1 MKKVLF
7 TLAISLLLSIATKAQ
22 DFSAVPFNGN
32 GYEIY
37 YSIIDAN
44 HVAVTRPALNHPYIL
59 KDTLVDDWWRFL
71 DIIIPD
77 SVVHD
82 GHSYCVSVIAD
93 SAFAH
98 VGYTW
103 YDVVYSSEPYLS
115 ISLPS
120 TITSIGSYAFA
131 NDSANV
137 SIYMR
142 GSTPP
147 MIATTTF
154 SGSSRSIINVPCG
167 SETNYTSAWDM
178 PLLDINHVTTDSS
191 QYIYPG
197 HILYINDISTRNRGY
212 ITIQYNNNDVYAII
226 REISLTAVDCSTSSI
241 KLWATPD
248 SGFHFSHWS
257 NGSTQDTITITP
269 PYDGLLYAYFESN
282 GVYNI
287 ETVSADTTAGHAI
300 GGGLF
305 HYGDTAVL
313 TSIASEHYH
322 FSHWNDGNTD
332 NPRYYIVQFQDE
344 TFTAFFARDIYT
356 VTATTNDITAGNVFG
371 GGQFEYGVPCTLEA
385 IAYSGYHFS
394 QWSNGT
400 TYNPYTFAVVEDVD
414 LTAIFLADGE
424 AGIAD
429 IANNGMLFVV
439 RDGKIIV
446 EGANG
451 ESVFIYDT
459 EGRLVSNNML
469 QTGTYFVKVGNHPAR
484 KVILIR

>member
-1 MKKVLF
+1 MKK
-7 TLAISLLLSIATKAQ
+7 SLLLMGFLAVCSLSVNAQ
-22 DFSAVPFNGN
+22 DFSSVPFNSN

-44 HVAVTRPALNHPYIL
+44 HVAVTRPASNQPYAIM
-59 KDTLVDDWWRFL
+59 DTLIDGWLQIL

-77 SVVHD
+77 SVTFG
-82 GHSYCVSVIAD
+82 GHSYCVSAIAD
-93 SAFAH
+93 SAFAN
-98 VGYTW
+98 VVISSANSASWGYFS
-103 YDVVYSSEPYLS
+103 V
-115 ISLPS
+115 SLPS
-120 TITSIGSYAFA
+120 SITSIGNYAFA
-131 NDSANV
+131 NNMVSP

-142 GSTPP
+142 GVFPP
-147 MIATTTF
+147 IIGANAFLNTNTWTF
-154 SGSSRSIINVPCG
+154 VNVPCG
-167 SETNYTSAWDM
+167 SETNYTTLWGM
-178 PLLDINHVTTDSS
+178 PLFNGIVSNGNS
-191 QYIYPG
+191 YIDPG
-197 HILYINDISTRNRGY
+197 HTVYVNDISTREKGFVSY
-212 ITIQYNNNDVYAII
+212 YYESPEMIQEGQV
-226 REISLTAVDCSTSSI
+226 VSSI
-241 KLWATPD
+241 GIPCGGTSITFSATAD

-257 NGSTQDTITITP
+257 NGSTQDTITITL
-269 PYDGLLYAYFESN
+269 PYTGLLYAYFESN

-287 ETVSADTTAGHAI
+287 VAESDDTTMGHTI
-300 GGGLF
+300 GGGQF

-313 TSIASEHYH
+313 TAVASEHYH
-322 FSHWNDGNTD
+322 FSHWNDGNTE
-332 NPRYYIVQFQDE
+332 NPRQYIVQFQDE
-344 TFTAFFARDIYT
+344 CFTAFFAPNLYT
-356 VTATTNDITAGNVFG
+356 VTATANDITAGNVVG
-371 GGQFEYGVPCTLEA
+371 GGQFAYGTPCTLEA
-385 IAYSGYHFS
+385 TAYSGYHFS

>member
-7 TLAISLLLSIATKAQ
+7 TLAISLLFSIATKAQ

-44 HVAVTRPALNHPYIL
+44 HVAVTRPAPNQPYIL
-59 KDTLVDDWWRFL
+59 KDTLADGWWRFL

-77 SVVHD
+77 SVVHN
-82 GHSYCVSVIAD
+82 GHSYCVSAIAD
-93 SAFAH
+93 SAFSH
-98 VGYTW
+98 VGNTW
-103 YDVVYSSEPYLS
+103 GDVVYSYGLYLS

-131 NDSANV
+131 NDLANV
-137 SIYMR
+137 YVYMR

-147 MIATTTF
+147 MIATTAF
-154 SGSSRSIINVPCG
+154 SGSSPSVINVPCG
-167 SETNYTSAWDM
+167 SETNYTSAWDI
-178 PLLDINHVTTDSS
+178 PLYDINHGMTDSS
-191 QYIYPG
+191 QYIFPQ
-197 HILYINDISTRNRGY
+197 HTLYINDISTRDRGY
-212 ITIQYNNNDVYAII
+212 ITFHYESNMITAEG
-226 REISLTAVDCSTSSI
+226 REISITVADCSASSI
-241 KLWATPD
+241 TLWATPD

-257 NGSTQDTITITP
+257 NGSTQDTVTITL

-287 ETVSADTTAGHAI
+287 ETVSADTTMGHAI
-300 GGGLF
+300 GGGQF

-313 TSIASEHYH
+313 TAIASEHCH

-344 TFTAFFARDIYT
+344 TFTAFFALDIYT
-356 VTATTNDITAGNVFG
+356 VTATTNDITAGNVVG
-371 GGQFEYGVPCTLEA
+371 GGQFAYGVPCTLEA
-385 IAYSGYHFS
+385 TAYSGYHFS